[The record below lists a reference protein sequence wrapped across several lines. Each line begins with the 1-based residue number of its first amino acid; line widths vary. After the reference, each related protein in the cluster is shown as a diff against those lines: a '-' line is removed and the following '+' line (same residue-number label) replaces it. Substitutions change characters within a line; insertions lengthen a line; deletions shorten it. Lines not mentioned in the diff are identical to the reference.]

1 MGLFTPMV
9 TEAPTVL
16 SEPSWRP
23 WRATDDDDFS
33 ACGATAGRA
42 DLLELAPDPREP
54 ILANFRV
61 LARTNSI
68 LRAVAAQAAS
78 GD

>member
-1 MGLFTPMV
+1 MQLFTPMV

-16 SEPSWRP
+16 RLPSWRP
-23 WRATDDDDFS
+23 WRATDNDDFPVS
-33 ACGATAGRA
+33 GT
-42 DLLELAPDPREP
+42 LTESEQPLELDPDPRER

-61 LARTNSI
+61 LARTNVL
-68 LRAVAAQAAS
+68 LRTVPARAAT